1 MRGRAEQEGNHSNHR
16 AHLFPKVTAKV
27 RPALGPGW
35 CPWDLGN
42 QIFYG
47 SSLLS
52 AVWVLWIFS
61 SSTCLF
67 FIFFLLG
74 PRSHPPH
81 FCTACSSL
89 PPPPICG
96 GAFYRFA
103 LKLN

>member
-16 AHLFPKVTAKV
+16 AHLSPKVAAKV

-35 CPWDLGN
+35 CHWDWGN

-47 SSLLS
+47 SSLRS
-52 AVWVLWIFS
+52 AVWVLWASS

-74 PRSHPPH
+74 PRVPPT
-81 FCTACSSL
+81 FLRCL
-89 PPPPICG
+89 RFPPICG
-96 GAFYRFA
+96 GTFYCFA